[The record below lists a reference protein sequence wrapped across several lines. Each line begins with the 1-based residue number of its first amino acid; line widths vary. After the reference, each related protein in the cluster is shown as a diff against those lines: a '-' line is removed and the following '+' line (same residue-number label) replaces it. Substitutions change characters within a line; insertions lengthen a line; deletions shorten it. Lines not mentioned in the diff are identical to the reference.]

1 MQAQALNR
9 YVHSHRPT
17 CTVCRWNLQSFKLT
31 NTDQEQQTT
40 RGCRCHALRDHIR
53 KCWKQSYYRVGTVH
67 LRDQIRK
74 ITAYIMLK
82 TALLQGWHSALRN
95 QVRKQTTAY
104 IMLKT
109 ILLEGYRKL
118 SDFLHTIADWN
129 NLPKDVAITPTLQ
142 SWLSEWLNPPPPP
155 LFLFYCC
162 YVVFCTFPTVTVF
175 KSWCWS
181 LCGRRMGWAC
191 SSVGRAL
198 QQNVRWKMI
207 RVGLP
212 WGTRLFLSH
221 LSVPPNALTVSVQP
235 RCAMACITS
244 ALTLEIA
251 NTGSHNTVWTQGNTA
266 HTGRHG

>member
-1 MQAQALNR
+1 MQAQALNG

-17 CTVCRWNLQSFKLT
+17 CTLCRWNLQSFKLT

-40 RGCRCHALRDHIR
+40 RGCRCHALRDHIK
-53 KCWKQSYYRVGTVH
+53 KCWKQSYYRVGIVH

-95 QVRKQTTAY
+95 QIRKETTAY

-109 ILLEGYRKL
+109 VLLEGYRKL
-118 SDFLHTIADWN
+118 SDFLHTVANWN
-129 NLPKDVAITPTLQ
+129 NLPKNMAITLTLQ
-142 SWLSEWLNPPPPP
+142 SWLSKWLNPPPPP
-155 LFLFYCC
+155 
-162 YVVFCTFPTVTVF
+162 TPQWQSS
-175 KSWCWS
+175 KADAGPS
-181 LCGRRMGWAC
+181 LEEEWDGHAAQLVERC
-191 SSVGRAL
+191 
-198 QQNVRWKMI
+198 RWKMI
-207 RVGLP
+207 WVGLP

-221 LSVPPNALTVSVQP
+221 PSVPPNSLTVSVQP
-235 RCAMACITS
+235 QCSMACITS
-244 ALTLEIA
+244 ASMLKIP